1 MTTKE
6 QERKV
11 LAQIKKLV
19 ESLGEDSYV
28 GTAFEGCFEIAETN
42 IENDWACSMKQ
53 RAESAEKKVTTL
65 ELDNR
70 DLRLAVKKAKEDAS
84 SEITALQNQ
93 IEELEKKV
101 ISQDDLEDCISLVQ
115 NRVYELHEAAQE
127 AAEKI
132 VKFADDPDSEVF
144 KQAVKSN
151 RSAMRDEAYCK
162 SLLKRLCE
170 MLNGPKAGA

>member
-19 ESLGEDSYV
+19 ESLGEYSYV
-28 GTAFEGCFEIAETN
+28 GTAFEGCFEKAEEN
-42 IENDWACSMKQ
+42 IEYDSAFSWKGE
-53 RAESAEKKVTTL
+53 AELAMEKASKL

-70 DLRLAVKKAKEDAS
+70 DLRLAIKKAKEDES
-84 SEITALQNQ
+84 SEITALQLR

-115 NRVYELHEAAQE
+115 NRVFELREAAQE

-132 VKFADDPDSEVF
+132 VEFADDPDSEAF

-151 RSAMRDEAYCK
+151 RSAMRDEAYYK
-162 SLLKRLCE
+162 SVLKRLCE
-170 MLNGPKAGA
+170 MQNGPKAGA